1 MIRGVNVLI
10 FFKRSFRYENED
22 KNRKR
27 NDRFFKKFVLKKW
40 SFLTIVIKNDRFYK
54 NPLFVNDR

>member
-27 NDRFFKKFVLKKW
+27 NDRFFQEIRFKKMVVF
-40 SFLTIVIKNDRFYK
+40 NDSY
-54 NPLFVNDR
+54 